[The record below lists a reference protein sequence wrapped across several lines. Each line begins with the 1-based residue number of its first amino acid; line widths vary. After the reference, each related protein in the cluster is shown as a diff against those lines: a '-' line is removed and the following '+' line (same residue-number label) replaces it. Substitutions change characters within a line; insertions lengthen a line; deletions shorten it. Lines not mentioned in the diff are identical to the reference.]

1 MLSLAPATT
10 IDGLAAS
17 IATAGSFCLFCENGD
32 DGLPTVTSVPVAG
45 PAGAGLAGAGL
56 AIAAPAPVSTT
67 NNTAAAAAKFG
78 VRIGPPCRRQAK
90 RNATPGPAGPS
101 PSR

>member
-45 PAGAGLAGAGL
+45 PAGAGLAGADL
-56 AIAAPAPVSTT
+56 AIAAPAPISTT
-67 NNTAAAAAKFG
+67 KDTAAAAANFG
-78 VRIGPPCRRQAK
+78 VRIGPPLPFRAARITRRPLPVFG
-90 RNATPGPAGPS
+90 RH
-101 PSR
+101 